1 MTARERAAAATGFAL
16 GARAMRDMLMSAPSL
31 RSVRAA
37 IGAVTDEWIDSAI
50 AEVLCA
56 TAPTPA
62 DASPYATS
70 TPGLATERDRRIVAD
85 LHRFAGRPTPADA
98 LAQDAAESAAEDEM
112 VSNVKDRV
120 FGGLLAQLEEDDI
133 ERMRR
138 GA

>member
-1 MTARERAAAATGFAL
+1 MDIREQTAGERAAAATGFAL

-37 IGAVTDEWIDSAI
+37 IGRAVTDEWIDSAI

-56 TAPTPA
+56 TAPPT
-62 DASPYATS
+62 DASPYAAP

-98 LAQDAAESAAEDEM
+98 LAQDAAEDAAEDE
-112 VSNVKDRV
+112 
-120 FGGLLAQLEEDDI
+120 I
-133 ERMRR
+133 EQRRR